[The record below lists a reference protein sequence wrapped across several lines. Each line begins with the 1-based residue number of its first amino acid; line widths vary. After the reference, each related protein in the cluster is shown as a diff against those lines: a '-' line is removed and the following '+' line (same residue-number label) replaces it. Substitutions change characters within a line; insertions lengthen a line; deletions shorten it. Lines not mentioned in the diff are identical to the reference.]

1 MVEELQS
8 EQMADLVVGGDQVQE
23 SLMLEEQET
32 LLQHHHHHHKE
43 ILVDL
48 DATNQDSGKVEV
60 AVAVLADLELMDLME
75 DLLGLPMVEVD
86 LVVLELHLLLLDHQ

>member
-1 MVEELQS
+1 MVAGR
-8 EQMADLVVGGDQVQE
+8 QMEDLEDLVVGGDQVQE
-23 SLMLEEQET
+23 SPILEEQET

-48 DATNQDSGKVEV
+48 DVTNQGSGKVAV

-75 DLLGLPMVEVD
+75 DLLGLLMVEVV
-86 LVVLELHLLLLDHQ
+86 LVVLDQHLLSLDHQ